1 MYRAINIFYKFYQWR
16 FDNFVPKV
24 LTISSILGHFF
35 DDLLSW
41 FLTSTDHL
49 LYKRGIGLS
58 FNLQMEFSVLYHCVL
73 PVLPTRHPATCSWV
87 ASYWCKVC
95 PRKEFSNIKQKCK
108 DSSFQA
114 PKALASRKCYMARD
128 FREARYPFTNKIKAS
143 NCIMT
148 EFLLHNYEENR
159 LEFDNMFTTIIIA
172 H

>member
-1 MYRAINIFYKFYQWR
+1 MMWK
-16 FDNFVPKV
+16 
-24 LTISSILGHFF
+24 
-35 DDLLSW
+35 LLSGGATVIPGAT
-41 FLTSTDHL
+41 FIPET
-49 LYKRGIGLS
+49 R
-58 FNLQMEFSVLYHCVL
+58 VL
-73 PVLPTRHPATCSWV
+73 TRHPATCSGV